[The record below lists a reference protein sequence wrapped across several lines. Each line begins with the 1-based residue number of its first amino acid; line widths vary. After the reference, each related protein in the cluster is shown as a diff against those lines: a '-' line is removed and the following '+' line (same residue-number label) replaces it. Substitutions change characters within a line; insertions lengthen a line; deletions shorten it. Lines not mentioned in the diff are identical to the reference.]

1 MRFPSPQCFGL
12 LRRIVAITLAA
23 LAVAPI
29 DAAQRQWIALR
40 TPRFGVVS
48 QLNEKAT
55 RNWATEFDKFV
66 AALESL
72 YGIKEADLP
81 PLTMVLFA
89 QTRDFARY
97 RPSDETAGVFAHTT
111 AWSTIGL
118 AGLSSSQATRHVVY
132 HEGVH
137 WFSRAFA
144 TEPPLWFEEG
154 LAHVFSTFEVKD
166 GKARWGTAS
175 RENVVY
181 LNLEGLRPMETVL
194 QVSRDDPIETTGQYQ
209 PQWWAFVH
217 YLMFANAGARSK
229 DLVKFVQRL
238 RETDVDTAFVDAFG
252 MSFDSMTNELRRYLA
267 NGRYNIAEMAVPDRS
282 AEMTL
287 APATPIQVEFALGRL
302 AFGTGKYEL
311 AREHA
316 ERVVALA
323 PGASAGYELLALV
336 AFRTGQSTAL
346 ASSLDRAIELGSND
360 AIMYEIKGFRV
371 VEDNWLSERP
381 ADDTLPPDAAR
392 TAADLFERSLS
403 LLPDNAH
410 AFEGLATA
418 LLNVDEVRGQDEAVL
433 MKGRRVLPTNGFVV
447 VGQAAIENR
456 RGNVREAA
464 RLLNAATHEPMTLPP
479 RMTPAIRGLR
489 DQWLIE
495 WSNDEL
501 RKLMESG
508 DFDSAQTL
516 VTDLL
521 DDDWITGLARSS
533 LERTGRDIAGFA
545 RIDEAMREGGRT
557 SEARARLREI
567 ADDDTESTSVRNAAR
582 RLLDQVPQRR

>member
-1 MRFPSPQCFGL
+1 MRLPSPHCLAL
-12 LRRIVAITLAA
+12 LRRSAAIGLAA
-23 LAVAPI
+23 LAVTPT
-29 DAAQRQWIALR
+29 DAAQREWIALSS
-40 TPRFGVVS
+40 PRFGVVS

-55 RNWATEFDKFV
+55 RNWAVEFDKFI

-72 YGIKEADLP
+72 YGIREADLP

-97 RPSDETAGVFAHTT
+97 RPTDETAGVFTHTT

-118 AGLSSSQATRHVVY
+118 AGLSSSEATRHVVY

-175 RENVVY
+175 RENVIY

-194 QVSRDDPIETTGQYQ
+194 HVSRDDPIETTGQYQ

-217 YLMFANAGARSK
+217 YLMFANGGARSK
-229 DLVKFVQRL
+229 ELVQFVQRL
-238 RETDVDTAFVDAFG
+238 RETDVDTAFDDAFG
-252 MSFDSMTNELRRYLA
+252 MPFDSMTNELRRYLA

-282 AEMTL
+282 AEMTV

-311 AREHA
+311 AQEHA

-323 PGASAGYELLALV
+323 PSASAGYELLALV
-336 AFRTGQSTAL
+336 AFRTGQSTDL

-360 AIMYEIKGFRV
+360 AIVYEIQGFRT
-371 VEDNWLSERP
+371 VEDNWLSERA
-381 ADDTLPPDAAR
+381 ADDSLTPDAAR
-392 TAADLFERSLS
+392 TAADLFEKSLS

-418 LLNVDEVRGQDEAVL
+418 LLNVEEVRDQDETVL
-433 MKGRRVLPTNGFVV
+433 AKGRLVLPTNGFVV

-456 RGNVREAA
+456 RGNVRDAA
-464 RLLNAATHEPMTLPP
+464 RLLSMATQESMTLPA
-479 RMTPAIRGLR
+479 RMGPAIRGLR
-489 DQWLIE
+489 DRWLIE
-495 WSNDEL
+495 WSSDEL

-508 DFDSAQTL
+508 DFDSAQAF
-516 VTDLL
+516 VSDLL
-521 DDDWITGLARSS
+521 DDEWVTGRARSS
-533 LERTGRDIAGFA
+533 LERTGRDIAGFR
-545 RIDEAMREGGRT
+545 RIDGAMHEGGT
-557 SEARARLREI
+557 ASEARAKLREI
-567 ADDDTESTSVRNAAR
+567 ADDEAESTNVRNAAR
-582 RLLDQVPQRR
+582 RLLEQILQRR